1 MRHRTQIVLFAISVY
16 LAGNSYLQVV
26 YLDDLGGNVRGA
38 REVGMTAV
46 RVRETEQAL
55 RELETLLG
63 GVRLVDGAPQT
74 GGLRLV
80 DGAPQTE
87 DSDRDNMIK
96 SLL

>member
-1 MRHRTQIVLFAISVY
+1 M
-16 LAGNSYLQVV
+16 V

-63 GVRLVDGAPQT
+63 G
-74 GGLRLV
+74 LRLV
-80 DGAPQTE
+80 DGSPQTE